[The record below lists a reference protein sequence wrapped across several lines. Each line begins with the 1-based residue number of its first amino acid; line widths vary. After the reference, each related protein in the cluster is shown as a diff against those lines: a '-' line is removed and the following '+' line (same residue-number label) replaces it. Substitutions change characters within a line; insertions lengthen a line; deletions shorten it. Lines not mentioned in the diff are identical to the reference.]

1 MSVVLTV
8 SALFGCGGSGK
19 YTVDDIISF
28 HTSYYGMA
36 SNPVYAFVLR
46 KQDENWL
53 FSASCWVESRED
65 YYTSFSSFPIP
76 TEEAEKFLEIIR
88 EEDEIR
94 RLRKYRNPIRFFHIA
109 DEPMRSS
116 RMTFTDGNSIEKETK
131 LCDRAIDCL
140 RDLADRHY
148 EAAEK
153 AELIAIKN
161 KLTSVFIRLK
171 DIEPWRSHS
180 FTLKKDGDHWYFS
193 FECSF
198 GEDSLPV
205 KAENVRLSDEETD
218 DVIRIIA
225 KSDLISKA
233 SEYAEPPEDIDSIT
247 DRNVYITEFSL
258 ADGSGINSTFP
269 APDEL
274 TGCLYGLA
282 GAKLLTEV
290 NISRSCMDHSSS
302 YSFSL
307 EKAEDNWFLSFDCA
321 TDRKGYHTNAE
332 KLPVNAEEAEEILRI
347 VRDQRLIS
355 EVLSYEEPPE
365 SDIYALDETTYNT
378 SFVLSD
384 GSSVHAPINA
394 GSELSDAFF
403 SLAGRINKKQTD
415 SVGK

>member
-1 MSVVLTV
+1 MSAVFTV
-8 SALFGCGGSGK
+8 SALFGCGGSRK

-53 FSASCWVESRED
+53 FSASCWVKSRED

-140 RDLADRHY
+140 RDLADRYY

-153 AELIAIKN
+153 AEPPEDVDGI
-161 KLTSVFIRLK
+161 TDRSVY
-171 DIEPWRSHS
+171 
-180 FTLKKDGDHWYFS
+180 FTDFS
-193 FECSF
+193 LAGGRRINS
-198 GEDSLPV
+198 SLPV
-205 KAENVRLSDEETD
+205 
-218 DVIRIIA
+218 
-225 KSDLISKA
+225 
-233 SEYAEPPEDIDSIT
+233 
-247 DRNVYITEFSL
+247 
-258 ADGSGINSTFP
+258 
-269 APDEL
+269 PDEL
-274 TGCLYGLA
+274 NCCLYGLA
-282 GAKLLTEV
+282 GVKLLTEV

-307 EKAEDNWFLSFDCA
+307 EKTEDNWFLSFDCA
-321 TDRKGYHTNAE
+321 ADCVGYHTNAE
-332 KLPVNAEEAEEILRI
+332 KIPVDTEEAEEILRT
-347 VRDQRLIS
+347 VRERRLIS
-355 EVLSYEEPPE
+355 DVLSYEAPSE
-365 SDIYALDETTYNT
+365 SDVYVLDETTYNT
-378 SFVLSD
+378 SFAFSD
-384 GSSVHAPINA
+384 GSSVHAPISA
-394 GSELSDAFF
+394 DRELTDAFY
-403 SLAGRINKKQTD
+403 SLAGRKIKK
-415 SVGK
+415 

>member
-1 MSVVLTV
+1 MSAVFTV

-53 FSASCWVESRED
+53 FSASCRVKSRED

-116 RMTFTDGNSIEKETK
+116 GMTFTDGNSIEKETK

-140 RDLADRHY
+140 RDLADRYY

-153 AELIAIKN
+153 AESESIKN
-161 KLTSVFIRLK
+161 ELTSVSVRLK
-171 DIEPWRSHS
+171 DTEQWRSHS

-205 KAENVRLSDEETD
+205 KVENVRLSDEETD

-225 KSDLISKA
+225 KYDLISKA
-233 SEYAEPPEDIDSIT
+233 SGYAEPPEDIDSIT

-258 ADGSGINSTFP
+258 ADGSGINSSLP

-274 TGCLYGLA
+274 TGCLYELA

-290 NISRSCMDHSSS
+290 NISRGCMDHSSS

-307 EKAEDNWFLSFDCA
+307 ERTEDNWFLSFDCA
-321 TDRKGYHTNAE
+321 VDSVGYHTNAE
-332 KLPVNAEEAEEILRI
+332 KIPVNTEEAEEILQT
-347 VRDQRLIS
+347 VRERRLVS
-355 EVLSYEEPPE
+355 EVLSYEAPSE
-365 SDIYALDETTYNT
+365 SDVYVLDETTYNT
-378 SFVLSD
+378 SFAFSD
-384 GSSVHAPINA
+384 GSSVHAPISAGRELTNA
-394 GSELSDAFF
+394 FY
-403 SLAGRINKKQTD
+403 SLAGRKIKK
-415 SVGK
+415 

>member
-1 MSVVLTV
+1 MSVFLVV
-8 SALFGCGGSGK
+8 SGLFGCESSK
-19 YTVDDIISF
+19 KHTVDDIISL
-28 HTSYYGMA
+28 HTSYYGME
-36 SNPVYAFVLR
+36 SNPVYSFALR

-53 FSASCWVESRED
+53 FSASCWVKSRED

-116 RMTFTDGNSIEKETK
+116 GMTFTDGNSIEKETE

-153 AELIAIKN
+153 AGLKAIKN
-161 KLTSVFIRLK
+161 ELTSVFIRLK
-171 DIEPWRSHS
+171 DTEPWRSHS
-180 FTLKKDGDHWYFS
+180 FTLKKDGDRWYFS

-198 GEDSLPV
+198 GEESLPV
-205 KAENVRLSDEETD
+205 KAENVRVSDEETD

-225 KSDLISKA
+225 KYDLISKA
-233 SEYAEPPEDIDSIT
+233 SGYAEPPEDIDGIT
-247 DRNVYITEFSL
+247 DRNVFITDFSL
-258 ADGSGINSTFP
+258 ADGNRINSSLP

-274 TGCLYGLA
+274 IGCFYGLV
-282 GAKLLTEV
+282 GAELLTEV

-302 YSFSL
+302 YSFTL
-307 EKAEDNWFLSFDCA
+307 EKANGNWFLSFDCA
-321 TDRKGYHTNAE
+321 IDWEGYHTNAE

-347 VRDQRLIS
+347 VRDQSLIS

-365 SDIYALDETTYNT
+365 SDIYALDETTYST
-378 SFVLSD
+378 SFVFSD
-384 GSSVHAPINA
+384 GSSIHAPINA
-394 GSELSDAFF
+394 GSDLSNAFY
-403 SLAGRINKKQTD
+403 SLAGSKNKK
-415 SVGK
+415 

>member
-1 MSVVLTV
+1 MSAVFTV
-8 SALFGCGGSGK
+8 SALFGCGGSRK
-19 YTVDDIISF
+19 YTVDDIIAF
-28 HTSYYGMA
+28 HTSCYGME
-36 SNPVYAFVLR
+36 SNPVYAFALR

-53 FSASCWVESRED
+53 FSASCRVKSRED
-65 YYTSFSSFPIP
+65 CYTSFSSFPIP

-116 RMTFTDGNSIEKETK
+116 GMTFTDGNSVEKETK

-171 DIEPWRSHS
+171 DTEPWRSHS

-205 KAENVRLSDEETD
+205 KVENVRLSDEETD

-225 KSDLISKA
+225 KYDLISKA
-233 SEYAEPPEDIDSIT
+233 SGYAEPPEDVDGIT
-247 DRNVYITEFSL
+247 DRSVYFTDFSL
-258 ADGSGINSTFP
+258 AGGRRINSSLP
-269 APDEL
+269 VPDEL
-274 TGCLYGLA
+274 NCCLYGLA
-282 GAKLLTEV
+282 GAQFLTEV
-290 NISRSCMDHSSS
+290 NISRGCMDHSSS

-307 EKAEDNWFLSFDCA
+307 EKTEDNWFLSFDCA
-321 TDRKGYHTNAE
+321 VDCVGYHTNAE
-332 KLPVNAEEAEEILRI
+332 KIPVDTEEAEEILRT
-347 VRDQRLIS
+347 VRERRLVS
-355 EVLSYEEPPE
+355 EVLSYEAPSE
-365 SDIYALDETTYNT
+365 SDVYVLDETTHNT
-378 SFVLSD
+378 SFAFSD
-384 GSSVHAPINA
+384 GSSVHAPISA
-394 GSELSDAFF
+394 GRELTDAFY
-403 SLAGRINKKQTD
+403 SLAGRKIKK
-415 SVGK
+415 

>member
-1 MSVVLTV
+1 MSAVFTV
-8 SALFGCGGSGK
+8 SALFGCGGSRK
-19 YTVDDIISF
+19 YTVDDIIAF
-28 HTSYYGMA
+28 HTSCYGME
-36 SNPVYAFVLR
+36 SNPVYAFALR

-53 FSASCWVESRED
+53 FSASCRVKSRED

-140 RDLADRHY
+140 RDLADRYY

-153 AELIAIKN
+153 AESESIKN
-161 KLTSVFIRLK
+161 ELTSVSVRLK
-171 DIEPWRSHS
+171 DTEQWRSHS

-225 KSDLISKA
+225 KYDLISKA
-233 SEYAEPPEDIDSIT
+233 SGYAEPPEDIDSIT

-258 ADGSGINSTFP
+258 ADGSGINSSLP

-307 EKAEDNWFLSFDCA
+307 EKTEDNWFLSFDCA
-321 TDRKGYHTNAE
+321 ADCVGYHTNAE
-332 KLPVNAEEAEEILRI
+332 KIPVDTEEAEEILRT
-347 VRDQRLIS
+347 VRERRLIS
-355 EVLSYEEPPE
+355 EVLSYEAPSE
-365 SDIYALDETTYNT
+365 SDVYVLDETTYNT
-378 SFVLSD
+378 SFAFSD
-384 GSSVHAPINA
+384 GSSVHAPISA
-394 GSELSDAFF
+394 GRELTDAFY
-403 SLAGRINKKQTD
+403 SLAGRKIKK
-415 SVGK
+415 

>member
-1 MSVVLTV
+1 MSAVFTV
-8 SALFGCGGSGK
+8 SALFGCGGSRK
-19 YTVDDIISF
+19 YTVDDIIAF
-28 HTSYYGMA
+28 HTSCYGME
-36 SNPVYAFVLR
+36 SNPVYAFALR

-53 FSASCWVESRED
+53 FSASCWVKSRED
-65 YYTSFSSFPIP
+65 CYTSFSSFPIP
-76 TEEAEKFLEIIR
+76 TEEAEEFLEILR
-88 EEDEIR
+88 EEAALG
-94 RLRKYRNPIRFFHIA
+94 RLRKYRNPIRIFNAA
-109 DEPMRSS
+109 DAPMRSS
-116 RMTFTDGNSIEKETK
+116 GMTFTDGSSIDKETE
-131 LCDRAIDCL
+131 LCGRAVDCL
-140 RDLADRHY
+140 RDLADRYY

-153 AELIAIKN
+153 AKSESIKN
-161 KLTSVFIRLK
+161 ELTSVFIRLK
-171 DIEPWRSHS
+171 DTDPWRSHS

-233 SEYAEPPEDIDSIT
+233 SGYAEPPEDIDSIT

-258 ADGSGINSTFP
+258 ADGSGINSFLP

-307 EKAEDNWFLSFDCA
+307 EKTEDNWFLSFDCA
-321 TDRKGYHTNAE
+321 VNCAGYHTNAE
-332 KLPVNAEEAEEILRI
+332 KIPVDTEEAEEILRT
-347 VRDQRLIS
+347 VRERRLIS
-355 EVLSYEEPPE
+355 EVLSYEAPSE
-365 SDIYALDETTYNT
+365 SDVYVLDETTYNT
-378 SFVLSD
+378 SFAFSD
-384 GSSVHAPINA
+384 GSSVHAPISA
-394 GSELSDAFF
+394 GRELTDAFY
-403 SLAGRINKKQTD
+403 SLAGRKIKK
-415 SVGK
+415 

>member
-1 MSVVLTV
+1 MSAVFTV
-8 SALFGCGGSGK
+8 SALFGCGGSRK
-19 YTVDDIISF
+19 YTVDDIIAF
-28 HTSYYGMA
+28 HTSCYGME
-36 SNPVYAFVLR
+36 SNPVYAFALR

-53 FSASCWVESRED
+53 FSASCRVKSRED

-140 RDLADRHY
+140 RDLADRYY

-153 AELIAIKN
+153 AESESIKN
-161 KLTSVFIRLK
+161 ELTSVSVRLK
-171 DIEPWRSHS
+171 DTEQWRSHS

-225 KSDLISKA
+225 KYDLISKA
-233 SEYAEPPEDIDSIT
+233 SGYAEPPEDIDSIT

-258 ADGSGINSTFP
+258 ADGSGINSSLP

-290 NISRSCMDHSSS
+290 NISRGCMDHSSS

-307 EKAEDNWFLSFDCA
+307 EKTADNWFLSFDCA
-321 TDRKGYHTNAE
+321 VNCAGYHTNAE
-332 KLPVNAEEAEEILRI
+332 KIPVDTEEAEEILRT
-347 VRDQRLIS
+347 VRERRLVS
-355 EVLSYEEPPE
+355 EVLSYEAPSE
-365 SDIYALDETTYNT
+365 SDVYVLDETTYNT
-378 SFVLSD
+378 SFAFSD
-384 GSSVHAPINA
+384 GSSVHAPISA
-394 GSELSDAFF
+394 GRELTDAFY
-403 SLAGRINKKQTD
+403 SLAGRKIKK
-415 SVGK
+415 

>member
-1 MSVVLTV
+1 MSVFLVI
-8 SALFGCGGSGK
+8 SGLFGCESGK
-19 YTVDDIISF
+19 KQTVDDIISF

-36 SNPVYAFVLR
+36 SNPVYAFALR

-53 FSASCWVESRED
+53 FSASCRVKSRED
-65 YYTSFSSFPIP
+65 YYTSFSFFPIP
-76 TEEAEKFLEIIR
+76 TEEAEEFLEIIR
-88 EEDEIR
+88 EEDEIG
-94 RLRKYRNPIRFFHIA
+94 RLRKYRNPIRIFNAA
-109 DEPMRSS
+109 DTPTRCSG
-116 RMTFTDGNSIEKETK
+116 MTFTDGNSIDKETE

-153 AELIAIKN
+153 AGLIAIKN
-161 KLTSVFIRLK
+161 ELTSVFILLK
-171 DIEPWRSHS
+171 DTEPWRSHS
-180 FTLKKDGDHWYFS
+180 FTLKKDGDRWYFS

-225 KSDLISKA
+225 KYDLISKA
-233 SEYAEPPEDIDSIT
+233 SGYAEPPEDIDGIT

-258 ADGSGINSTFP
+258 ANGSRINSSLP

-274 TGCLYGLA
+274 TSCLYGLA
-282 GAKLLTEV
+282 GAELLTEV
-290 NISRSCMDHSSS
+290 NISRGCMDHSSS

-307 EKAEDNWFLSFDCA
+307 EKAKDNRFLSFDCA
-321 TDRKGYHTNAE
+321 IDREGYHTKAE
-332 KLPVNAEEAEEILRI
+332 KIPVNAEEAEEILRI
-347 VRDQRLIS
+347 VRDRRLIS

-394 GSELSDAFF
+394 GSELSDAFY
-403 SLAGRINKKQTD
+403 SLAGRINKK
-415 SVGK
+415 

>member
-1 MSVVLTV
+1 MSVFLVV
-8 SALFGCGGSGK
+8 SGLFGCESSK
-19 YTVDDIISF
+19 KHTVDDIISL
-28 HTSYYGMA
+28 HTSYYGME
-36 SNPVYAFVLR
+36 SNPVYSFALR

-53 FSASCWVESRED
+53 FSASCNLKSRED

-140 RDLADRHY
+140 RDLADRYY
-148 EAAEK
+148 EAAER
-153 AELIAIKN
+153 AESESIKN
-161 KLTSVFIRLK
+161 ELTSVSVRLK
-171 DIEPWRSHS
+171 DTEPWRSHS

-233 SEYAEPPEDIDSIT
+233 SGYAEPPEDIDSIT

-258 ADGSGINSTFP
+258 ADGSGINSSLP

-307 EKAEDNWFLSFDCA
+307 EKTEDNWFLSFDCA
-321 TDRKGYHTNAE
+321 VNCAGYHTNAE
-332 KLPVNAEEAEEILRI
+332 KIPVDTEEAEEILRT
-347 VRDQRLIS
+347 VRERRLIS
-355 EVLSYEEPPE
+355 EVLSYEAPSE
-365 SDIYALDETTYNT
+365 SDVYVLDETTYNT
-378 SFVLSD
+378 SFAFSD
-384 GSSVHAPINA
+384 GSSVHAPISA
-394 GSELSDAFF
+394 GRELTDAFY
-403 SLAGRINKKQTD
+403 SLAGRKIKK
-415 SVGK
+415 

>member
-1 MSVVLTV
+1 MSVVLAV
-8 SALFGCGGSGK
+8 SALFGCGGSRK

-28 HTSYYGMA
+28 HTSCYGMER
-36 SNPVYAFVLR
+36 NPVYAFALQ

-53 FSASCWVESRED
+53 FSASCRVRSRED

-76 TEEAEKFLEIIR
+76 TEEAEEFLEIIR
-88 EEDEIR
+88 EEDEIG
-94 RLRKYRNPIRFFHIA
+94 RLRKYRNPIRIFHIA
-109 DEPMRSS
+109 DAPTRSS
-116 RMTFTDGNSIEKETK
+116 GMTFIDKNSIDKETE

-153 AELIAIKN
+153 AGLMAIKN
-161 KLTSVFIRLK
+161 ELTSVFIRLK
-171 DIEPWRSHS
+171 DTEPWRSHS
-180 FTLKKDGDHWYFS
+180 FTLKKDNDRWYFS

-225 KSDLISKA
+225 KYDLISKA
-233 SEYAEPPEDIDSIT
+233 SGYAEPPEDIDSIT
-247 DRNVYITEFSL
+247 DRNVYITEFSI
-258 ADGSGINSTFP
+258 ADGSRINSSLP

-282 GAKLLTEV
+282 GAELLTEV

-302 YSFSL
+302 YSFNL
-307 EKAEDNWFLSFDCA
+307 ERAEDNWFLSFDCA
-321 TDRKGYHTNAE
+321 TDREGYHTNAE

-355 EVLSYEEPPE
+355 KILSYEEPPE

-378 SFVLSD
+378 SFVFSD
-384 GSSVHAPINA
+384 GSSIHAPINA
-394 GSELSDAFF
+394 GSDLSNAFY
-403 SLAGRINKKQTD
+403 SLAGRKNKK
-415 SVGK
+415 

>member
-19 YTVDDIISF
+19 YMVDDIISF

-53 FSASCWVESRED
+53 FSASCRVKSRED

-76 TEEAEKFLEIIR
+76 TEEAEEFLEILR
-88 EEDEIR
+88 EEDELG
-94 RLRKYRNPIRFFHIA
+94 RLRKYRNPIRFFNAA
-109 DEPMRSS
+109 DAPMRSS
-116 RMTFTDGNSIEKETK
+116 GMTFTDGNSIDKETD
-131 LCDRAIDCL
+131 LCDRAVDCL
-140 RDLADRHY
+140 RDLADRYY

-153 AELIAIKN
+153 AESESIKN
-161 KLTSVFIRLK
+161 ELTSVSVRLK
-171 DIEPWRSHS
+171 DTEPWRSHS
-180 FTLKKDGDHWYFS
+180 FTLKKGGDDWRFS
-193 FECSF
+193 CECSF
-198 GEDSLPV
+198 GEDGSPV
-205 KAENVRLSDEETD
+205 KSENIRLSNEETN

-225 KSDLISKA
+225 KYDLISKA
-233 SEYAEPPEDIDSIT
+233 SGYAEPPEDIDSIT
-247 DRNVYITEFSL
+247 DRNVYVTEFSL
-258 ADGSGINSTFP
+258 IDGSKIKSSLP

-282 GAKLLTEV
+282 GAELLTEV
-290 NISRSCMDHSSS
+290 NISRSCMYHSSS

-307 EKAEDNWFLSFDCA
+307 EKAEDNWFLSFDCV

-365 SDIYALDETTYNT
+365 SGIYALDETTYNT

-394 GSELSDAFF
+394 GSELSDAFY
-403 SLAGRINKKQTD
+403 SLAGRINKK
-415 SVGK
+415 

>member
-1 MSVVLTV
+1 MSAVFTV
-8 SALFGCGGSGK
+8 SALFGCGGSRK
-19 YTVDDIISF
+19 YTVDDIIAF
-28 HTSYYGMA
+28 HTSCYGME

-53 FSASCWVESRED
+53 FSASCRVKSRED

-76 TEEAEKFLEIIR
+76 TEEAEKFLEILR
-88 EEDEIR
+88 EEDELG
-94 RLRKYRNPIRFFHIA
+94 RLRKYRNPIRIFNAA
-109 DEPMRSS
+109 DAPMRSS
-116 RMTFTDGNSIEKETK
+116 GMTFTDGNSIDKETK

-140 RDLADRHY
+140 RDLADRYY

-153 AELIAIKN
+153 AESESIKN
-161 KLTSVFIRLK
+161 ELTSVSVRLK
-171 DIEPWRSHS
+171 DTEQWRSHS

-225 KSDLISKA
+225 KYDLISKA
-233 SEYAEPPEDIDSIT
+233 SGYAEPPEDIDSIT

-258 ADGSGINSTFP
+258 ADGSGINSSLP

-290 NISRSCMDHSSS
+290 NISLGCMDHSSS

-307 EKAEDNWFLSFDCA
+307 EKTEDNWFLSFDCA
-321 TDRKGYHTNAE
+321 VNCAGYHTNAE
-332 KLPVNAEEAEEILRI
+332 KIPVDTEEAEEILRT
-347 VRDQRLIS
+347 VRERRLVS
-355 EVLSYEEPPE
+355 EVLSYEAPSE
-365 SDIYALDETTYNT
+365 SDVYVLDETTYNT
-378 SFVLSD
+378 SFAFSD
-384 GSSVHAPINA
+384 GSSVHAPISA
-394 GSELSDAFF
+394 GRELTDAFY
-403 SLAGRINKKQTD
+403 SLAGRKIKK
-415 SVGK
+415 

>member
-1 MSVVLTV
+1 MSAVFTV
-8 SALFGCGGSGK
+8 SALFGCGGSRK

-53 FSASCWVESRED
+53 FSASCWVKSRED

-140 RDLADRHY
+140 RDLADRYY
-148 EAAEK
+148 EAAER
-153 AELIAIKN
+153 AESESIKN
-161 KLTSVFIRLK
+161 ELTSVSVRLK
-171 DIEPWRSHS
+171 DTEPWRSHS

-205 KAENVRLSDEETD
+205 KVENVRLSDEETD

-225 KSDLISKA
+225 KYDLISKA
-233 SEYAEPPEDIDSIT
+233 SGYAEPPEDIDSIT

-258 ADGSGINSTFP
+258 ADGSGINSSLP

-290 NISRSCMDHSSS
+290 NIRRSCMDHSSS

-307 EKAEDNWFLSFDCA
+307 EKTEDNWFLSFDCA
-321 TDRKGYHTNAE
+321 VNCAGYHTNAE
-332 KLPVNAEEAEEILRI
+332 KIPVDTEEAEEILRT
-347 VRDQRLIS
+347 VRERRLIS
-355 EVLSYEEPPE
+355 EVLSYEAPSE
-365 SDIYALDETTYNT
+365 SDVYVLDATTYNT
-378 SFVLSD
+378 SFAFSY
-384 GSSVHAPINA
+384 GSSVHAPISA
-394 GSELSDAFF
+394 GRELTDAFY
-403 SLAGRINKKQTD
+403 SLAGRKIKK
-415 SVGK
+415 

>member
-1 MSVVLTV
+1 MSVFLVV
-8 SALFGCGGSGK
+8 SGLFGCESSK
-19 YTVDDIISF
+19 KHTVDDIISL
-28 HTSYYGMA
+28 HTSYYGME
-36 SNPVYAFVLR
+36 SNPVYSFALR

-53 FSASCWVESRED
+53 FSASCNLKSREN
-65 YYTSFSSFPIP
+65 YYTSFSCFPIP
-76 TEEAEKFLEIIR
+76 TEEAEEILDIIR
-88 EEDEIR
+88 EEGEIE

-171 DIEPWRSHS
+171 DTEPWRSHS

-233 SEYAEPPEDIDSIT
+233 SGYAEPPEDIDSIT

-258 ADGSGINSTFP
+258 ADGSGINSSLP

-307 EKAEDNWFLSFDCA
+307 EKTEDNWFLSFDCA
-321 TDRKGYHTNAE
+321 VDCVGYHTNAE
-332 KLPVNAEEAEEILRI
+332 KIPVDTEEAEEILRT
-347 VRDQRLIS
+347 VRERRLVS
-355 EVLSYEEPPE
+355 DVLSYEAPSE
-365 SDIYALDETTYNT
+365 SDVYVLDETTYNT
-378 SFVLSD
+378 SFAFSD
-384 GSSVHAPINA
+384 GSSVHAPISA
-394 GSELSDAFF
+394 GRELTDAFY
-403 SLAGRINKKQTD
+403 SLAGRKIKK
-415 SVGK
+415 